1 MSQGLG
7 AGRVVQEYPVPIDV
21 DDDVKPLCQS
31 IEGSQNSIC
40 DGSLVAAHQMF
51 LDRFLSH
58 LICGQAGHSL
68 FAWAVVDNC

>member
-68 FAWAVVDNC
+68 LAWAVVDNC